1 MAEKTD
7 HLTRSETGHGIEVRK
22 TEKTSPTIQDLDRT
36 QRAEVEHLR
45 AEIAK
50 DRMETE
56 ATLDAIQNRLTPAH
70 LKEQA
75 REKVRQVTIGK
86 AQNMAHTAGDKAKD
100 AGYSML
106 DTLKD
111 NIVPTAMIGVG
122 LAWLIKSN
130 KSGDGGRYGEY
141 DAYDPYLEEEYPE
154 GPLRYY
160 AGPAADMR
168 TYYSESKGRGG
179 GKTGHHVREKASGAV
194 ERARERARAAG
205 ERSGEMM
212 GHAREKVS
220 SAGEKAGE
228 VAGDARDRA
237 SEAAR
242 HAAHRTRELSRRA
255 RFTSR
260 RMTDENPLMMAG
272 ALFAVGAA
280 LGFLIP
286 ETRKEREWMGET
298 RDELMHQAK
307 ERGRETM
314 ERMEEVAKETGKTA
328 KETAKEEAKRQG
340 LAAESETEDTS
351 TAGGSSRTE
360 TTGAAAGVRPVSGTD
375 TTPPAKSPANQ
386 PDKKREEMP

>member
-7 HLTRSETGHGIEVRK
+7 HLEVGK

-36 QRAEVEHLR
+36 ERAEVEHLR

-50 DRMETE
+50 NRMETE
-56 ATLDAIQNRLTPAH
+56 ATLDAIQSRLTPAR

-75 REKVRQVTIGK
+75 REKVREVTIGK
-86 AQNMAHTAGDKAKD
+86 AQNMAHTAGDKARD

-122 LAWLIKSN
+122 LAWLVKSH
-130 KSGDGGRYGEY
+130 KSGDGGHYGEY
-141 DAYDPYLEEEYPE
+141 YAYDPYLEEEYPE
-154 GPLRYY
+154 DQLRNY

-168 TYYSESKGRGG
+168 TYYSESRGSGG
-179 GKTGHHVREKASGAV
+179 GRTAQHAREKASGAA
-194 ERARERARAAG
+194 ERAREKARAAG
-205 ERSGEMM
+205 EKSGEMM
-212 GHAREKVS
+212 SHTREKVG

-228 VAGDARDRA
+228 IAGDAWDRA
-237 SEAAR
+237 SDAAG
-242 HAAHRTRELSRRA
+242 HAAHRTRELSRSA
-255 RFTSR
+255 RNKSR
-260 RMTDENPLMMAG
+260 RMKDENPLIMAG

-307 ERGRETM
+307 ERGRDTL

-340 LAAESETEDTS
+340 LASESDTKGQ
-351 TAGGSSRTE
+351 TAGGGSSRTE
-360 TTGAAAGVRPVSGTD
+360 TGTTGAAAGVRPVTGTEA
-375 TTPPAKSPANQ
+375 TPPAKSPTSQ
-386 PDKKREEMP
+386 PDKKRDEVP